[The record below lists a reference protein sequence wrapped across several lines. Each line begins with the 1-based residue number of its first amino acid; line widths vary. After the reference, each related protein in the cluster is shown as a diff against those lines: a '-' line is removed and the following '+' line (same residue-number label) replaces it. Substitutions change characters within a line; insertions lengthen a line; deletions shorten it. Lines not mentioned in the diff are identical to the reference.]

1 MSNYNIAKP
10 IGELLQN
17 AGLITS
23 SQIEVALHDQKCY
36 QEMRLGEILALR
48 GWIEQSTVDF
58 FVKEWLCLLKTKD
71 NQPLGFYLRKASL
84 LTDKQIKMILT
95 EQHQTCL
102 RFGAIAVLKGFLKQN
117 TLDFF
122 LTNLFPDQAVASSY
136 ITRHFE
142 KQTLSTETDYISQ
155 EDINYWVKLSTQK
168 ISGAI

>member
-1 MSNYNIAKP
+1 MSNYNLAKP

-17 AGLITS
+17 AGLITP
-23 SQIEVALHDQKCY
+23 SQIEVALHDQQCY
-36 QEMRLGEILALR
+36 QEMRIGEILALR

-58 FVKEWLCLLKTKD
+58 FVKEWFCLLKTKES
-71 NQPLGFYLRKASL
+71 QPLGFYLKKASL
-84 LTDKQIKMILT
+84 LNEKQIDLILT

-117 TLDFF
+117 TIDFF
-122 LTNLFPDQAVASSY
+122 LTNLFPHQALASSY

-142 KQTLSTETDYISQ
+142 KPTVTTETEYISE

-168 ISGAI
+168 IAGLI